1 MYVIYFI
8 YGGIFMRKKF
18 LSMFIALT
26 MLSTFI
32 PMTVSADS
40 DFDHLQYDNVYY
52 CINYESETAYVEGC
66 DSSVT
71 YIGDNAFENH
81 ENLSNVSL
89 SNNITGIG
97 SCAFKNCLTLSNIII
112 PNSVTTILDR
122 AFSGCTKLSGITIPD
137 SVTRIGRVIFED
149 TLISQNSDN
158 WTDGILYVDNCVV
171 DSKKYH
177 KCKYKGR
184 YKDNM

>member
-1 MYVIYFI
+1 
-8 YGGIFMRKKF
+8 MRKKF

-66 DSSVT
+66 DSSVSDITVRDEINGYPVT

-89 SNNITGIG
+89 SNNITG
-97 SCAFKNCLTLSNIII
+97 SCKTMTVPCFRDPGPVNRG
-112 PNSVTTILDR
+112 VE
-122 AFSGCTKLSGITIPD
+122 FSSSL
-137 SVTRIGRVIFED
+137 
-149 TLISQNSDN
+149 L
-158 WTDGILYVDNCVV
+158 
-171 DSKKYH
+171 
-177 KCKYKGR
+177 
-184 YKDNM
+184 